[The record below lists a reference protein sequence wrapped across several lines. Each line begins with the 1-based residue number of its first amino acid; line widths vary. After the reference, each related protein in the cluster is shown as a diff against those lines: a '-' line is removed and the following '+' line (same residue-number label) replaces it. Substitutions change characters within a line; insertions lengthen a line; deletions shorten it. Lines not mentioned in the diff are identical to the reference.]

1 MATNLA
7 ALIFA
12 LMGIALAAVLFPKM
26 LDRKWGFRLA
36 QTYAALAA
44 LAFLVPNNLVSL
56 ALAGMVMAFFAP
68 KAITERVAFFVA
80 TLPALP
86 IYHNATVPFPGL
98 NYLIDINFGMIS
110 ILVVLTPTLFMK
122 TKAPPSKSF
131 GMITA
136 MVIGFVLLISLL
148 DFRILPFTSV
158 LRSSFTNIVTMGVT
172 YLAVSRAIR
181 TREDFDMMLRA
192 VLASIIFVAAIGL
205 VSFLREWNFYTQLF
219 DGLGFV
225 RFADYRFGLRVQS
238 TLMTTLVGYMMAFG
252 AILVHHFMT
261 QKKVR
266 GLQAYSLLALFLFV
280 LLVSGSRGA
289 YASALAM
296 FGAYAAYR
304 IVPGLV
310 RILMFPSAAIFTIVI
325 VGWFGSG
332 RIDQL
337 TAVDQYGTFEYR
349 IKLFRAGLKQIRE
362 NFFFGSGNFIES
374 PNFAHLVQG
383 QGIID
388 IVNTYLQIALEFGV
402 IALFL
407 FVAPFVIAIRALSRN
422 CAYAARFKD
431 VDSGHVAKSSAV
443 MIAALIAFLLM
454 IMTVSDRSYLIHYA
468 FIFLGFAKA
477 YAGVCQPKKI
487 APAPLHSPQEAPA

>member
-44 LAFLVPNNLVSL
+44 LAFLVPNNLASL
-56 ALAGMVMAFFAP
+56 ALAGVVMAFFAP

-136 MVIGFVLLISLL
+136 MVFGFVLLISLL

-158 LRSSFTNIVTMGVT
+158 LRSSFTNVITMGVT
-172 YLAVSRAIR
+172 YLAISRAIR
-181 TREDFDMMLRA
+181 TKEDFNAMLRA
-192 VLASIIFVAAIGL
+192 IFASVIFVASIG
-205 VSFLREWNFYTQLF
+205 VISFFREWNFYTQLY
-219 DGLGFV
+219 DGVGFIK
-225 RFADYRFGLRVQS
+225 FADYRFGLRVQS

-252 AILVHHFMT
+252 VILIHHYMA
-261 QKKVR
+261 QKKLR
-266 GLQAYSLLALFLFV
+266 GLQAYGLLAIFLFV
-280 LLVSGSRGA
+280 LVVSGSRGA
-289 YASALAM
+289 YICALAM
-296 FGAYAAYR
+296 FGSYGAYR
-304 IVPGLV
+304 IAPGLV
-310 RILMFPSAAIFTIVI
+310 RMLMFPTVATLCAIII
-325 VGWFGSG
+325 GWFGSG
-332 RIDQL
+332 RLDQL
-337 TAVDQYGTFEYR
+337 ATVDQYGTFDYR
-349 IKLFRAGLKQIRE
+349 IRLFRAGLKQIRE
-362 NFFFGSGNFIES
+362 NFLFGSGNFIED

-407 FVAPFVIAIRALSRN
+407 FVLPFIIVIRALSRN
-422 CAYAARFKD
+422 CAYTARLKD
-431 VDSGHVAKSSAV
+431 VDSQHVSKTSAV
-443 MIAALIAFLLM
+443 MTAALIAFMLM
-454 IMTVSDRSYLIHYA
+454 IMSVSDQSYIIHYS
-468 FIFLGFAKA
+468 FMFLALGKV
-477 YAGVCQPKKI
+477 YAGVCQTKRRAFPPIGVHQK
-487 APAPLHSPQEAPA
+487 APA